1 MKQLVMELRCASE
14 PEGSDI
20 LIAVVVLS
28 VGSYCV
34 AQGAVLGH
42 LAGAVGV
49 YGDLIVGQTEGQV
62 QHYDSVWRD
71 GEADEQL
78 LLDSFEE
85 TEGGQGE
92 DNLVE
97 GLRGS
102 FIWVQ
107 SMWLREVL
115 AMTIVWGPG
124 RRHLGVIRE
133 EQHYGGLVDH
143 QKQRGGQVPWQDTN
157 CGLCGGQGQGGKLE
171 ISEGMSQLF
180 SPPPM

>member
-42 LAGAVGV
+42 LAGVVGGH
-49 YGDLIVGQTEGQV
+49 GDLIVGQSEGQA
-62 QHYDSVWRD
+62 QHFDSVWRD

-85 TEGGQGE
+85 TEGGQGQ

-102 FIWVQ
+102 FFWVQ

-124 RRHLGVIRE
+124 RRHLGVSRE
-133 EQHYGGLVDH
+133 EQHYGGLGDH